1 MHRTLPVENMSSEDF
16 MRRAI
21 ALSLEN
27 ARNGRGPFAA
37 LIVRGDRVL
46 AESTNCVTDTND
58 PTAHA
63 EVVAIRAACAQL
75 KSFELTG
82 CDLYSTCEP
91 CPMCLGAIYWAR
103 LQRVFFAN
111 TREDAAAIGFDDA
124 LIYQELT
131 TPLRQRKIPMTQMM
145 RDDALEAFRT
155 WARNPDKKP
164 Y

>member
-1 MHRTLPVENMSSEDF
+1 MPSEDF

-21 ALSLEN
+21 ALSLKN
-27 ARNGRGPFAA
+27 AHSGCGPFAA
-37 LIVRGDRVL
+37 LIVRGDQVL
-46 AESTNCVTDTND
+46 AEGTNCVTDTND

-103 LQRVFFAN
+103 PQRVFFAA
-111 TREDAAAIGFDDA
+111 THQDAAAAGFDDSFIYRQIA
-124 LIYQELT
+124 LPYSE
-131 TPLRQRKIPMTQMM
+131 RSIPMLHIT
-145 RDDALEAFRT
+145 DEY
-155 WARNPDKKP
+155 ARQPFEEWSAKGDKTE

>member
-1 MHRTLPVENMSSEDF
+1 MSSEDF
-16 MRRAI
+16 MLRAI

-27 ARNGRGPFAA
+27 ARAGRGPFGA
-37 LIVRGDRVL
+37 LVARGDQVL
-46 AESTNCVTDTND
+46 AEGANRVTDTND

-63 EVVAIRAACAQL
+63 EVVAIRAACASL

-82 CDLYSTCEP
+82 CDLYSSCEP

-103 LQRVFFAN
+103 PRHVFFAN

-124 LIYQELT
+124 LIYAELS
-131 TPLRQRKIPMTQMM
+131 TPVTRRKIPMTQMM
-145 RDDALEAFRT
+145 RDEALAAFQE
-155 WARNPDKKP
+155 WSRNPNKKA

>member
-1 MHRTLPVENMSSEDF
+1 MLSEDF

-37 LIVRGDRVL
+37 LIVRGDQVL
-46 AESTNCVTDTND
+46 AEGTNCVTDSND

-63 EVVAIRAACAQL
+63 EVVVIRAACAQL

-103 LQRVFFAN
+103 PQRVFFAN

-124 LIYQELT
+124 LIYQELIA
-131 TPLRQRKIPMTQMM
+131 PLTQRKIPMTQMM

>member
-1 MHRTLPVENMSSEDF
+1 MPSEDF

-27 ARNGRGPFAA
+27 AHSGCGPFAA
-37 LIVRGDRVL
+37 LIVRGDQVL
-46 AESTNCVTDTND
+46 AEGTNCVTDTND

-103 LQRVFFAN
+103 PQRVFFAN

-131 TPLRQRKIPMTQMM
+131 APLTQRKIPMTQMM
-145 RDDALEAFRT
+145 RDEALEAFRAWT
-155 WARNPDKKP
+155 RNPDKKP

>member
-1 MHRTLPVENMSSEDF
+1 MTQWPDDSIHF

-27 ARNGRGPFAA
+27 ARAGRGPFAA
-37 LIVRGDRVL
+37 VIVRGDEVL
-46 AESTNCVTDTND
+46 AEGTNRVTDTSD

-63 EVVAIRAACAQL
+63 EIVAIRAACAKL

-82 CDLYSTCEP
+82 CDLYSSCEP

-103 LQRVFFAN
+103 PRQVFFAN
-111 TREDAAAIGFDDA
+111 GREDAAAIGFDDA
-124 LIYQELT
+124 LIYGEMT
-131 TPLRQRKIPMTQMM
+131 VPFSQRKIPMTQMM
-145 RDDALEAFRT
+145 REEALAAFQE
-155 WARNPDKKP
+155 WVRNPNKKP

>member
-1 MHRTLPVENMSSEDF
+1 

-37 LIVRGDRVL
+37 LVVRGEQVL
-46 AESTNCVTDTND
+46 GEGTNRVTDSND

-63 EVVAIRAACAQL
+63 EVVAIRAACAHLGAFQ
-75 KSFELTG
+75 LTG
-82 CDLYSTCEP
+82 CDLYTSCEP

-103 LQRVFFAN
+103 PARVFFAN
-111 TREDAAAIGFDDA
+111 TRQDAADIGFDDA

-131 TPLRQRKIPMTQMM
+131 VPLAQRKIPMTQIM
-145 RDDALEAFRT
+145 RQEALEAFRE
-155 WARNPDKKP
+155 WARNPNKRE